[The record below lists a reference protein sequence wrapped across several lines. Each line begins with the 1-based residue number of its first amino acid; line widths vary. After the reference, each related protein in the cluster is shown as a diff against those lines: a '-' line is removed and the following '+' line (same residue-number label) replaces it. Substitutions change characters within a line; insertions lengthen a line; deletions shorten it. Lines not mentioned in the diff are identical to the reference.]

1 MNHFH
6 KFVVVAVVH
15 RHTDDNGA
23 LHLQSLLKGRRSLV
37 RRINIQPLS
46 AEGLRESDYINWT
59 KLGAGSSP
67 IFRDLL
73 KGDHVVSRRR
83 VSKQEVSCLMSG
95 HSSSVP
101 AASGANRVI
110 TANGVKTSSPT
121 SRTEPSHRT

>member
-15 RHTDDNGA
+15 GHTDDNGDS
-23 LHLQSLLKGRRSLV
+23 HLQNLLQGGSDLV
-37 RRINIQPLS
+37 RRINHQALS

-67 IFRDLL
+67 IFRALL

-83 VSKQEVSCLMSG
+83 VSKQEVSCLMSV
-95 HSSSVP
+95 HSYIVR
-101 AASGANRVI
+101 A
-110 TANGVKTSSPT
+110 
-121 SRTEPSHRT
+121 